1 MHYLLNFQRHLK
13 MCFCTRDV
21 PNDTTGQSSVEAAIL
36 LPILLILFAV
46 LLQPVC
52 ILYTRTVMSEAASEA
67 ARLYG
72 TSTDV
77 HQCKSYV
84 QRRLSAIPEIPLFH
98 VSGRED
104 WNIELQKDDQEVYVK
119 ITGHMHPLPP
129 VGWLLSLAGK
139 NDGQG
144 YVVSTRVQE
153 KIRPK
158 WLGGSYAEW
167 IHMWS

>member
-1 MHYLLNFQRHLK
+1 M
-13 MCFCTRDV
+13 
-21 PNDTTGQSSVEAAIL
+21 
-36 LPILLILFAV
+36 
-46 LLQPVC
+46 
-52 ILYTRTVMSEAASEA
+52 
-67 ARLYG
+67 
-72 TSTDV
+72 
-77 HQCKSYV
+77 HQCRSDV
-84 QRRLSAIPEIPLFH
+84 QRRRSAIPEIPLFH
-98 VSGRED
+98 VGGRDD
-104 WNIELQKDDQEVYVK
+104 WNIELQKDDQEVHVK

-144 YVVSTRVQE
+144 YVVSTRIQE

>member
-1 MHYLLNFQRHLK
+1 
-13 MCFCTRDV
+13 
-21 PNDTTGQSSVEAAIL
+21 
-36 LPILLILFAV
+36 
-46 LLQPVC
+46 
-52 ILYTRTVMSEAASEA
+52 MSEAASEA

-72 TSTDV
+72 TLTDV
-77 HQCKSYV
+77 HQCRSYV

-98 VSGRED
+98 VGGRED
-104 WNIELQKDDQEVYVK
+104 WNIELQKDDQEVRVK